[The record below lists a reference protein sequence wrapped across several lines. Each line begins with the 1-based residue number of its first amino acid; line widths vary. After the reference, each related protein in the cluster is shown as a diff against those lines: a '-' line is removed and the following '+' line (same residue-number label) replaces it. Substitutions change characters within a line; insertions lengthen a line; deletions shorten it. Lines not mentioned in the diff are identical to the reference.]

1 MKEITLTPIGIIRS
15 PFQTSG
21 EAPYQAH
28 ASKANGTVKIFKK
41 YGAGLKGIENSTYI
55 ELYFYF
61 HKSQSYSLQFT
72 PHASNTQRGVFATR
86 SPHRPNF
93 IGNSVVKLL
102 ERKGRKL
109 KVKGIDVIDKTP
121 LLDIKPYDPPLY
133 NLQENE
139 A

>member
-1 MKEITLTPIGIIRS
+1 MEKITLTPIGIIRS
-15 PFQTSG
+15 PFQTSR

-41 YGAGLKGIENSTYI
+41 YRDGLKGIKNSSYI

-86 SPHRPNF
+86 SPHRPNL
-93 IGNSVVKLL
+93 IGNSVVKVL
-102 ERKGRKL
+102 ERKETKL

-121 LLDIKPYDPPLY
+121 LLDIKPYDPHLY
-133 NLQENE
+133 KLKENE